1 MWLIGWEEGEMVAI
15 VWDSGVEHCYS
26 VPEPGHREVG
36 AHDEGTKPDRQQI
49 GENMLNRV
57 GIDWDDASWSC
68 PLVVDLMDVLIE
80 LGMMKEPMHK
90 KYWTLKN
97 HVIDSKTTTDV
108 IQSAKYLYWKQ
119 DIRYIV

>member
-15 VWDSGVEHCYS
+15 VWDGGVEHCYS

-80 LGMMKEPMHK
+80 LGVMKEPMHK
-90 KYWTLKN
+90 KILNIKESRNW
-97 HVIDSKTTTDV
+97 
-108 IQSAKYLYWKQ
+108 
-119 DIRYIV
+119 